1 MRARPR
7 PPRPVVCAL
16 LSLLLLGSAACDA
29 RGERDER
36 VLRVALPVDVT
47 ATEDTGGG
55 GVYTR
60 LIERWEAENEG
71 WEVDVRWLSP
81 RADEQ
86 RSQMVVA
93 MQADPAA
100 YDVLLLDNQ
109 WVPEFHERGWLAE
122 VDTGGDGPLAWNGFL
137 GRARDAVCY
146 EGRARAVP
154 FHMDVGLL
162 YYRADLVGPEEVT
175 ARIEEDGWRGL
186 LGLADE
192 VRDEHGLEHGYTG
205 QFGDY
210 EGLTVNA
217 LEFVLGGHP
226 GLEADS
232 RGTFHG
238 SDGADGGGAE
248 DGCVTSAGASGE
260 FQGLEVLEAGLEP
273 EAGGVIP
280 RAALEETETESLNR
294 FRGGEVVFMR
304 HWPRVV
310 PQLQADSESAETLR
324 EGLRWVGWA
333 GEAGGGDPAFGV
345 LRLPAAVLG
354 GNSLAVTGESPHR
367 DEAWSLV
374 AAMTGQEVQAEFREA
389 GLLPARG
396 SGYRL
401 SDAEDRDVRYWEE
414 LRDAVGEG
422 LLRPRTP
429 YYPYVSEV
437 LRDHVDTQIRPGSTD
452 PHPEDMVCELNAAL
466 AGKVSTCG

>member
-1 MRARPR
+1 MRARTR
-7 PPRPVVCAL
+7 SLACAV
-16 LSLLLLGSAACDA
+16 LSCLLLGSVACDA
-29 RGERDER
+29 RGERDGR

-47 ATEDTGGG
+47 ATGESGEG

-60 LIERWEAENEG
+60 LIERWEEENEG

-81 RADEQ
+81 RADDQ

-93 MQADPAA
+93 MQSDPAA

-109 WVPEFHERGWLAE
+109 WVPEFAERRWLAE
-122 VDTGGDGPLAWNGFL
+122 AATGSDGPLAWDGFL
-137 GRARDAVCY
+137 GRAQDAVCY
-146 EGRARAVP
+146 EGEARAVP

-186 LGLADE
+186 LELAGE
-192 VRDEHGLEHGYTG
+192 VRDEHGLDHGYTG
-205 QFGDY
+205 QFADY

-226 GLEADS
+226 DLEADS

-238 SDGADGGGAE
+238 ADEAAAGEGGG
-248 DGCVTSAGASGE
+248 GCATSIGARGE
-260 FQGLEVLEAGLEP
+260 FQGLEVLETGLDP
-273 EAGGVIP
+273 DAGGVIP

-294 FRGGEVVFMR
+294 FRGGGVVFMR

-324 EGLRWVGWA
+324 EGLRWVGWG
-333 GEAGGGDPAFGV
+333 GEAEDGDPAFGV

-354 GNSLAVTGESPHR
+354 GNSLAVTEESPYE

-374 AAMTGQEVQAEFREA
+374 AGMTGPDAQSEFRKA

-401 SDAEDRDVRYWEE
+401 HGADERDVRYWEE

-466 AGKVSTCG
+466 AGRVSTCG

>member
-1 MRARPR
+1 MRARAR
-7 PPRPVVCAL
+7 PFACAV
-16 LSLLLLGSAACDA
+16 LSLLLLGTAACDA
-29 RGERDER
+29 RGERDGR

-47 ATEDTGGG
+47 APEDSGEG

-60 LIERWEAENEG
+60 LIERWEEENPG

-93 MQADPAA
+93 LQADPAA

-109 WVPEFHERGWLAE
+109 WVPEFHAREWLAE
-122 VDTGGDGPLAWNGFL
+122 VDTGDDGPLAWGGFL

-175 ARIEEDGWRGL
+175 ARIEEEGWRGL
-186 LGLADE
+186 LGLAGE
-192 VRDEHGLEHGYTG
+192 VRDEHGLDHGYTG

-238 SDGADGGGAE
+238 ADGGEAGS
-248 DGCVTSAGASGE
+248 GCATSTGASGE
-260 FQGLEVLEAGLEP
+260 FQGLDVLETGLDP

-310 PQLQADSESAETLR
+310 PQLQADSESPETLR
-324 EGLRWVGWA
+324 EGLRWVGWGGGA
-333 GEAGGGDPAFGV
+333 EGGDPAFGV

-354 GNSLAVTGESPHR
+354 GNSLAVTGRSPHR

-374 AAMTGQEVQAEFREA
+374 ASMTGQDVQAQFREA

-396 SGYRL
+396 NGYRL
-401 SDAEDRDVRYWEE
+401 DGAEERDVRYWEE

-429 YYPYVSEV
+429 YYPHVSEV

-452 PHPEDMVCELNAAL
+452 PHPEDMVCELDSAL
-466 AGKVSTCG
+466 AGRVSTCG